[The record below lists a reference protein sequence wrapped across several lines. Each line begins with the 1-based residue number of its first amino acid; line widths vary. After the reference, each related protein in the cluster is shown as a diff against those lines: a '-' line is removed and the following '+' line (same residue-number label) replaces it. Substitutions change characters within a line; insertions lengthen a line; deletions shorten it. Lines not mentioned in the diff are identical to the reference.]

1 MLSFHSSHS
10 RCWRVRRRPLAQV
23 ITSLVMSVFF
33 LSSLREAISEQ
44 LFDMSMERSIVHL
57 TKRIIH
63 EFQNVGDLEVKIC
76 RVQIPD
82 IIEGDR

>member
-1 MLSFHSSHS
+1 MLSFRSSHS

-23 ITSLVMSVFF
+23 TTSLVMSIFF

-63 EFQNVGDLEVKIC
+63 EFWNVGDLEVKI
-76 RVQIPD
+76 R
-82 IIEGDR
+82 